1 MIARVHW
8 WRCLPAAWAL
18 ALVSTQAQAVFVVT
32 EPWVRPARAAQ
43 STEAYMELMS
53 SDGATLVG
61 VRSSVAASVA
71 LHGARG
77 APIAL
82 SIPAGA
88 TVALAP
94 GKRRLT
100 LGKVERALRLG
111 DRVPMTLIVRDGT
124 GVTQEIDI
132 DAEVRLHSP
141 TSDHRVP
148 HTHVAKPN

>member
-1 MIARVHW
+1 MLTAW
-8 WRCLPAAWAL
+8 LPAVVAAH
-18 ALVSTQAQAVFVVT
+18 AQAVFVVT

-53 SDGATLVG
+53 SDSATLIG
-61 VRSSVAASVA
+61 VRSKVAASVA

-77 APIAL
+77 SPIAL
-82 SIPAGA
+82 SLPAGT

-100 LGKVERALRLG
+100 LGKLENALRLG
-111 DRVPMTLIVRDGT
+111 DRVPMTLIVRDHT
-124 GVTQEIDI
+124 GVTQEIDV

-141 TSDHRVP
+141 TYDHRHP
-148 HTHVAKPN
+148 HTHTPKPD